1 MKWNYDLGEW
11 QDFYGVEKND
21 TRLCTL
27 THTLTYPSSK
37 VFYVEDPELRVG
49 GDRTH
54 ARTHIRT
61 RNHSPLPQWRGAP
74 SSTFA
79 STLQIRDDSG
89 RSQEQS

>member
-1 MKWNYDLGEW
+1 MIWGNGKIFMGWRRMTHACAHSP
-11 QDFYGVEKND
+11 
-21 TRLCTL
+21 TRSLI
-27 THTLTYPSSK
+27 HHRKSFMSKIQSSGWE
-37 VFYVEDPELRVG
+37 VTA
-49 GDRTH
+49 RTH
-54 ARTHIRT
+54 AHTQTCT